1 MVETIVLIAIP
12 AIAIVVTSVVIMWNE
27 FKTQKLQE
35 AMFEEYKRCQLY
47 GGDENDKLRELVL
60 TGYDYDPMYAE
71 VITERDKLRN
81 ENTKLREFARDMF
94 EEIEAYGFDPYVERQ
109 GKRGSYYE
117 EDPSW
122 RVKIRKRVRELGIE
136 VEDA

>member
-12 AIAIVVTSVVIMWNE
+12 AIAIVVTGVVIMRNE

-47 GGDENDKLRELVL
+47 GGDENEKLRELAKGMYGL
-60 TGYDYDPMYAE
+60 LETYDKIMGNHNACETPRPL
-71 VITERDKLRN
+71 I
-81 ENTKLREFARDMF
+81 
-94 EEIEAYGFDPYVERQ
+94 FDDCKSFKDVA
-109 GKRGSYYE
+109 
-117 EDPSW
+117 
-122 RVKIRKRVRELGIE
+122 RELGIE